1 MANNHILPRLA
12 TVLSVDANGTP
23 VLFRQIQPL
32 SASVGSNALTVT
44 LGSTL
49 LEFRSTVLAS
59 GTPNVRVVPSAI
71 SLTVPAG
78 ATLGTQSG
86 VPARLI
92 VVAIDNAGTVELAV
106 VNLAG
111 DVTLDETA
119 LITTG
124 TITTSANAAS
134 VFYSATSRGSV
145 PFRVVGFIDIAQGTA
160 GQWASSPILVQGT
173 GGQSSSG
180 LIDPRQSGQVAFFAR
195 QTPPPGWLKA
205 NGAAVSR
212 TAYTNLF
219 TAISTLW
226 GGGDG
231 STTFN
236 VPDLRGEFLRGWDD
250 GRGADPGRGVAT
262 WQGSQNLIHSHGASA
277 FVSDP
282 GHAHITQIPVKPNGT
297 GAGPYAMLDGFN
309 GITGYQGTATDTRAT
324 GITVSVSVANDG
336 GGEARPRNIALLACI
351 KY

>member
-59 GTPNVRVVPSAI
+59 GTPNVRVVPSSI
-71 SLTVPAG
+71 SITVPSG

-86 VPARLI
+86 VLARLI
-92 VVAIDNAGTVELAV
+92 VVAIDNAGTVELAI

-111 DVTLDETA
+111 DVTLDETT
-119 LITTG
+119 LIA
-124 TITTSANAAS
+124 TSALFSTSNTGS
-134 VFYSATSRGSV
+134 TFYSTSSRFGV

-173 GGQSSSG
+173 GGQSSAG
-180 LIDPRQSGQVAFFAR
+180 LVDPRQSGQVAFFAR

-212 TAYTNLF
+212 NVYTNLF

-277 FVSDP
+277 SVGDP
-282 GHAHITQIPVKPNGT
+282 GHAHVTNIPVKPNGF
-297 GAGPYAMLDGFN
+297 GAGPYAMLDGNSGLLGF
-309 GITGYQGTATDTRAT
+309 QGTATDTRTT
-324 GITVSVSVANDG
+324 GITVSVSIANDG